1 MLEPG
6 ALPWRYPH
14 MRIALLLGLVLLDSC
29 SFFGAGA
36 EAAAEPESKSR
47 LVGRIALVKSAE
59 GFVLIESY
67 GPWRV
72 PEGGLLSGIG
82 TEGRTSNLVVTGEKL
97 GQNVA
102 ADIRLGVAKVGDAV
116 YYRSLGVGSEGDES
130 VDSPA
135 PAPKT
140 PELET
145 QKTLSESPAKP

>member
-1 MLEPG
+1 MLEP
-6 ALPWRYPH
+6 APLPCRYAH
-14 MRIALLLGLVLLDSC
+14 MRIALLPAFLLLGSC
-29 SFFGAGA
+29 SFFGSGS
-36 EAAAEPESKSR
+36 EESVKPESRSQ
-47 LVGRIALVKSAE
+47 LVGRIALVPSKE
-59 GFVLIESY
+59 DFVLIESY

-97 GQNVA
+97 GQHVA

-116 YYRSLGVGSEGDES
+116 YYRPLGVGSEGDES

-135 PAPKT
+135 SAPNT

-145 QKTLSESPAKP
+145 QKSDAESSAKP

>member
-1 MLEPG
+1 MV
-6 ALPWRYPH
+6 
-14 MRIALLLGLVLLDSC
+14 LLLSLSLLSSC
-29 SFFGAGA
+29 SFFGSGSGS
-36 EAAAEPESKSR
+36 PVESETKSR
-47 LVGRIALVKSAE
+47 LVGRIALVPSQE
-59 GFVLIESY
+59 NFVLIESY

-97 GQNVA
+97 GQHVA

-116 YYRSLGVGSEGDES
+116 YYRPLGVGSEGDES

-135 PAPKT
+135 PAPNT

-145 QKTLSESPAKP
+145 QKTVTESPAKP